1 MPNWCDNTLNLTHED
16 PSQIDRAIEAFKQG
30 KLCEEFHPVPP
41 ELLSDNGIDTGWYN
55 WRVNNWG
62 TKWDVGGETAGHVDR
77 LSENSVYFAF
87 ESAWSPPVEF
97 YSFLVEELGFTVDAM
112 YYEPGMNFAG
122 RFYDGEDQFVQ
133 WSSLEEAREILDD
146 DLDQQF
152 GIIEGMEAWEE
163 ENE

>member
-1 MPNWCDNTLNLTHED
+1 MDCSPELESYLKENGLSFEKIKPT
-16 PSQIDRAIEAFKQG
+16 
-30 KLCEEFHPVPP
+30 PP
-41 ELLSDNGIDTGWYN
+41 ELLEGNGWYD
-55 WRVNNWG
+55 WRLQNWG

>member
-41 ELLSDNGIDTGWYN
+41 FLLDDTGIDTGWYN

-62 TKWDVGGETAGHVDR
+62 TKWDVGGETAGHVER
-77 LSENSVYFAF
+77 LDDNNVYFAF
-87 ESAWSPPVEF
+87 ESAWSPPIQF
-97 YSFLVEELGFTVDAM
+97 YQFLEEELGFVVNAM
-112 YYEPGMNFAG
+112 YYEPGMGFAG

-133 WSSLEEAREILDD
+133 WTSLEEARELLDD
-146 DLDQQF
+146 DLNEAF
-152 GIIEGMEAWEE
+152 GIIENMEQWEE

>member
-41 ELLSDNGIDTGWYN
+41 ELLEDHGIGTGWYS

-62 TKWDVGGETAGHVDR
+62 TKWDVGGETAGHVER
-77 LSENSVYFAF
+77 LDDNNVYFAF
-87 ESAWSPPVEF
+87 ESAWSPPIQF
-97 YSFLVEELGFTVDAM
+97 YQFLEEELGFVVNAM
-112 YYEPGMNFAG
+112 YYEPGMGFAG

-133 WSSLEEAREILDD
+133 WTSLEEARELLDD
-146 DLDQQF
+146 DLNEAF
-152 GIIEGMEAWEE
+152 GIIENMEQWEE

>member
-1 MPNWCDNTLNLTHED
+1 
-16 PSQIDRAIEAFKQG
+16 
-30 KLCEEFHPVPP
+30 
-41 ELLSDNGIDTGWYN
+41 
-55 WRVNNWG
+55 
-62 TKWDVGGETAGHVDR
+62 
-77 LSENSVYFAF
+77 
-87 ESAWSPPVEF
+87 
-97 YSFLVEELGFTVDAM
+97 VEELGFTVDAM

-152 GIIEGMEAWEE
+152 GIIEGMESWEE